1 MPSVLVIDDEPDV
14 RDSIQQVLGRAGF
27 QVTTADNGLTGVRDF
42 FSRPADVVI
51 VDIIMPRSN
60 GVEVIKKIR
69 ADFPGARIIAIT
81 GGGNFG
87 PIGYKPRAIT
97 TEAYL
102 ASATESG
109 ADAVMTKP
117 FHREELIAL
126 VRSLVKN

>member
-1 MPSVLVIDDEPDV
+1 MPTVLVIDDEPEV
-14 RDSIQQVLGRAGF
+14 RDSVRQVLGRAGF
-27 QVTTADNGLTGVRDF
+27 EVTTADNGLTGIQQF
-42 FSRPADVVI
+42 FDRPADVVV

-60 GVEVIKKIR
+60 GIEVIREIR
-69 ADFPGARIIAIT
+69 SRYPGARIIAIT

-87 PIGYKPRAIT
+87 PFGYKPGT
-97 TEAYL
+97 VVTDAYL

-117 FHREELIAL
+117 FHRQELISL

>member
-1 MPSVLVIDDEPDV
+1 MPTVLVIDDEPEV

-27 QVTTADNGLTGVRDF
+27 TVTTADNGQTGIQRF
-42 FSRPADVVI
+42 LSHPADVVV

-60 GVEVIKKIR
+60 GIEVIRKIR
-69 ADFPGARIIAIT
+69 SQYPGARIIAIS

-87 PIGYKPRAIT
+87 PFGYKPGT
-97 TEAYL
+97 VVTESYL

-117 FHREELIAL
+117 FHRTELIAL